1 MHCHARTNISSL
13 NIPWSYKLSV
23 SHFLGI
29 NPKFNARKKPCSKV
43 FVNTLNWM
51 ENHFVL
57 AKFRIGVQIFR
68 SISHVKSTFLFNT
81 KKYENYKVQ
90 SCYTKIFLSENLL
103 KSNKLLDVW
112 NPIAFSQPES
122 QSGWKKITNLKL
134 SSYFLYFDFM
144 QLFPV

>member
-1 MHCHARTNISSL
+1 MHCHARTNISSQ

-57 AKFRIGVQIFR
+57 AKFRIGVQILR
-68 SISHVKSTFLFNT
+68 SISHVKSIFLFNA

-90 SCYTKIFLSENLL
+90 SCYNKIFLSENLL

-112 NPIAFSQPES
+112 NPIASFQPES
-122 QSGWKKITNLKL
+122 QSGRKKITSLKL